1 MSTYVLPFEKTI
13 VELEKKLEEL
23 RSFSEDQDL
32 DISSEITKLETKLE
46 SKGPRGT
53 TKARRS
59 KRTTDRLI

>member
-32 DISSEITKLETKLE
+32 DIL
-46 SKGPRGT
+46 
-53 TKARRS
+53 
-59 KRTTDRLI
+59 